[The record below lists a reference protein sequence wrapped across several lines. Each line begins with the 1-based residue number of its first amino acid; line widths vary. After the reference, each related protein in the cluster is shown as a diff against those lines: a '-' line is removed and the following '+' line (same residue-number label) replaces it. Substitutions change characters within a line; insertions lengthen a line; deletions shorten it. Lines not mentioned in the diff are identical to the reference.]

1 MQTVQE
7 NILEVA
13 LRLFIQYGVKSVT
26 MDDLSKELGMSKKTI
41 YQYYA
46 DKDEIVHL
54 AVQQFLEAEE
64 ASFNAI
70 RQKSSN
76 TLEEIY
82 WFSKHIKE
90 NMQKVNGSM
99 IYDIK
104 KHFPKTWRLF
114 LEHKESF
121 FKKEIVSTILRGKAE
136 GYFREDVDPELM
148 AILRLEQ
155 IEMCGDP
162 EKFPSEKYSFTEVQ
176 QKFLMHF
183 IHGMLTDKGR
193 ELLST
198 YFKQQ

>member
-41 YQYYA
+41 YQYYS
-46 DKDEIVHL
+46 DKDEIVYL
-54 AVQQFLEAEE
+54 AVKQFLETEE
-64 ASFNAI
+64 ASFENI
-70 RQKSSN
+70 RQKSAN
-76 TLEEIY
+76 TLEEMY

-104 KHFPKTWRLF
+104 KYFPKAWKLF
-114 LEHKESF
+114 LDHKEQF
-121 FKKEIVSTILRGKAE
+121 FKKEIVATILRGKAE

-162 EKFPSEKYSFTEVQ
+162 EKFPMDKYSFTDVQ

-183 IHGMLTDKGR
+183 IMGMLTDKGR